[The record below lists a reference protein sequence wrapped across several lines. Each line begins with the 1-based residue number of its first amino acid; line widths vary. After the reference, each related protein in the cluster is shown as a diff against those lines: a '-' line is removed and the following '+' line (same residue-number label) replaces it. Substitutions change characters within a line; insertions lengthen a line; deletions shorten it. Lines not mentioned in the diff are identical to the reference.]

1 MASQS
6 LKARSSSVITVASK
20 DPIEL
25 PISPIGTVKRL
36 STISLDRL
44 RSPFMALGS
53 TMLCAKLFRNG
64 RSQAVRLPAT
74 CRFEGTEVEV
84 KRDPE
89 TCIVSLHPLRS
100 SPLEWLR
107 QRSELLD
114 SGSDASAGF
123 GELFEVGDPDAPAQQ
138 RDWP

>member
-1 MASQS
+1 M
-6 LKARSSSVITVASK
+6 R
-20 DPIEL
+20 
-25 PISPIGTVKRL
+25 
-36 STISLDRL
+36 
-44 RSPFMALGS
+44 
-53 TMLCAKLFRNG
+53 AKLFRNG

-89 TCIVSLHPLRS
+89 TGIVSLHPLRS

-114 SGSDASAGF
+114 SDSDASAGF
-123 GELFEVGDPDAPAQQ
+123 GELFEGGEPDAPGQQ